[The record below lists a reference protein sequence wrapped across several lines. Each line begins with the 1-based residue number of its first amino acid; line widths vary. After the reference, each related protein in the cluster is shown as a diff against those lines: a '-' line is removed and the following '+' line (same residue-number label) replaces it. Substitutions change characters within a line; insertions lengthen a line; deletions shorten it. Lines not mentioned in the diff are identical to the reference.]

1 VATLVNSWLSA
12 YFNDATFGLS
22 RFASNQSGWATA
34 RAWFFGAAL
43 AGTTPTVETSPAT
56 TVAAST
62 FFKID
67 IIFPFLRVNL
77 I

>member
-1 VATLVNSWLSA
+1 MIRTL
-12 YFNDATFGLS
+12 GLS
-22 RFASNQSGWATA
+22 RFASNQSGCATE
-34 RAWFFGAAL
+34 RAWFFGAAF

-56 TVAAST
+56 TAAASA

-67 IIFPFLRVNL
+67 MIFPFLRVNL